1 MYIYIDVNFWMNFLK
16 KSKIN
21 MVETVMHSLGLC
33 GEPHIKLLDLAAFY
47 SYIIENN
54 VSLYVS
60 NTWQK
65 LKQLNYV

>member
-1 MYIYIDVNFWMNFLK
+1 ML
-16 KSKIN
+16 
-21 MVETVMHSLGLC
+21 ETIIHSLGLC
-33 GEPHIKLLDLAAFY
+33 GEPHVKLLDLAAFY